1 MASSTMKTSVV
12 LKESVDWDEWV
23 LIINAMAKRGDV
35 SEYVDLT
42 AAVEP
47 AEPARPAIPT
57 FSTVKPGAA
66 SLADLDPTQ
75 QRELSMLREDFKEI
89 SRTYRE
95 KRDALKDIEQHIM
108 TTVDRQNI
116 LYLDG
121 ADTVYQKLVAL
132 KKRLAPTDRA
142 RTLEVT
148 RRYREMLRGPKAQQH
163 EKWLQQY
170 ERTYAEAVKIK
181 LPDVQDDRPLYDF
194 LDALRSTD
202 MAYVSG
208 REAVLADRMERNDT
222 PPSVKDLLENYRN
235 HLRTARARISASKG
249 SSHTAFATLQGA
261 PQENPENEQGPRQE
275 EKNSTLRKLSDCL
288 CGESHRFKDCAYLIE
303 ELRGAG
309 WTPNEET
316 KRQIDDKLSK
326 IPRLRIAVEKAQKQ
340 ARDSKEKEK
349 APTAVKKSTPAGA
362 FAVECFS
369 YKLRNC
375 WTLDSGTDIHV
386 CNDRTRFQVQR
397 MGTEEDV
404 LIAGKTT
411 YAIEAFGSVEI
422 TANAPN
428 GPVTIKLLNVALAP
442 GFLTNLVCLRRFTD
456 KGVH

>member
-1 MASSTMKTSVV
+1 MASSTTTKTSVV
-12 LKESVDWDEWV
+12 LKESVDWDEWL

-66 SLADLDPTQ
+66 SLADLDQTQ

-95 KRDALKDIEQHIM
+95 KRDALKDVEQHIL

-121 ADTVYQKLVAL
+121 ADTVYQKLMAL

-142 RTLEVT
+142 RTFEVT
-148 RRYREMLRGPKAQQH
+148 RRYRELLRGPRAQQH

-181 LPDVQDDRPLYDF
+181 LPEVQDDRPLYDF

-208 REAVLADRMERNDT
+208 REAVLADRIERNDA

-235 HLRTARARISASKG
+235 HLRTTKARTTKG

-261 PQENPENEQGPRQE
+261 PPENPGKEQEQHQE
-275 EKNSTLRKLSDCL
+275 KQNPKKLSDCV

-303 ELRGAG
+303 ELREAE
-309 WTPNEET
+309 WVPNEEI

-326 IPRLRIAVEKAQKQ
+326 ILRLRIAVEKAQ
-340 ARDSKEKEK
+340 
-349 APTAVKKSTPAGA
+349 
-362 FAVECFS
+362 
-369 YKLRNC
+369 
-375 WTLDSGTDIHV
+375 IH
-386 CNDRTRFQVQR
+386 R
-397 MGTEEDV
+397 
-404 LIAGKTT
+404 
-411 YAIEAFGSVEI
+411 
-422 TANAPN
+422 
-428 GPVTIKLLNVALAP
+428 
-442 GFLTNLVCLRRFTD
+442 
-456 KGVH
+456 